1 MTRKTV
7 DAWDTLTATPSGS
20 CKRNTPRLSVSL
32 LQQMFAFLIGL
43 TLYLSAIA
51 GDLATKDR
59 LLTALR
65 QAHRA
70 LREEKDELAYQ
81 LAAVNSQYAEL
92 NSQHAELHENYATL
106 LARSPPE
113 VEQVELKPGSGVF
126 LAKSALS
133 AAHVEGK
140 RSNVLARC
148 LFRRLFTDEEMA
160 SHTLFGKGSNA
171 NRKAGLPPALPGLSP
186 RRTEAAL
193 CKFAQLHLVL
203 DVTLIYTY
211 GILVPFQTTSPTM
224 PGTRTTRSNRKSV
237 QAPSIRC
244 RARRISRI
252 SSKPCTRA

>member
-65 QAHRA
+65 QEIRA
-70 LREEKDELAYQ
+70 LREEKDGLAYQ
-81 LAAVNSQYAEL
+81 LAEV
-92 NSQHAELHENYATL
+92 NSQHAELHENYAAL

-126 LAKSALS
+126 LEKSALS